1 MARKLLLIFASLTL
15 VIAGGALY
23 LALSKSP
30 ATASGATRS
39 VLVIT
44 GDLPPGT
51 PGANLTEAQVQPVDV
66 SANLVPADAVTNVG
80 QIATL
85 KSIGPLF
92 RGQIL
97 MGRMFAPTSAT
108 GGLPIPQG
116 TNAITLQITDSG
128 RVAGFVQPGSNVV
141 IYERAQ
147 GTGNPGVVVLQ
158 SAQVIAIGPTTS
170 GGQPTGGAVPN
181 ANAAVT
187 LVTFALSPKDSVKV
201 VGREDLYLGLL
212 PS

>member
-1 MARKLLLIFASLTL
+1 MARKLLLILASLTL
-15 VIAGGALY
+15 VVAGGALY

-30 ATASGATRS
+30 ASAAGATRS
-39 VLVIT
+39 VLVVT

-51 PGANLTEAQVQPVDV
+51 PGASLTDAQVQTVEV
-66 SANLVPADAVTNVG
+66 STNLVPADAVTAVG
-80 QIATL
+80 QVATL
-85 KSIGPLF
+85 QSIGPLF

-128 RVAGFVQPGSNVV
+128 RVAGFVQPGSKVV
-141 IYERAQ
+141 VYDTAK
-147 GTGNPGVVVLQ
+147 GSDAPGSVVLQ
-158 SAQVIAIGPTTS
+158 SAVVIAVGPTTS
-170 GGQPTGGAVPN
+170 AGQPVGGAVSN
-181 ANAAVT
+181 KNAAVT
-187 LVTFALSPKDSVKV
+187 LVTFALSPKDSIKV

>member
-1 MARKLLLIFASLTL
+1 MARKMLLIFASLTL

-23 LALSKSP
+23 LAMSKAP
-30 ATASGATRS
+30 ATAAGSTRS
-39 VLVIT
+39 VLIVT

-51 PGANLTEAQVQPVDV
+51 PGGSLTDTQVQAIDV
-66 SANLVPADAVTNVG
+66 SASLVPADAVTSISQV
-80 QIATL
+80 ATL
-85 KSIGPLF
+85 QSIGPLF

-108 GGLPIPQG
+108 GGLPIPPG

-128 RVAGFVQPGSNVV
+128 RVAGFVQPGSKVV
-141 IYERAQ
+141 VYDTAQ
-147 GTGNPGVVVLQ
+147 GSDTPGSVVLQ
-158 SAQVIAIGPTTS
+158 SAEVIAVGPTTS
-170 GGQPTGGAVPN
+170 AGQPVGGVVSN
-181 ANAAVT
+181 KNAAVT
-187 LVTFALSPKDSVKV
+187 LVTFALSPKDSIKV